1 MLNYMK
7 SEWYRLTHGKEIYV
21 MTAVMS
27 GLVLAMNIVLALGNR
42 YIPDFRYGTF
52 RFSLNIFTSASYYML
67 VIAAFVGAYLYADDI
82 KNGVMKN
89 AIAYGIPRVRI
100 LLGKCIISFIF
111 SLLML
116 IAIFV
121 VYVGSAYLLLKE
133 PEILPLVEMV
143 KAILSALPSAAAA
156 LIFMI
161 VLKTICAKDIVAVL
175 WWAVVFYIIPTVCFF
190 VGLKIEFA
198 EKISEWMPYVFL
210 QMKNL
215 VTYSDYNC
223 LWDTA
228 EGLTRC
234 ILGGIAWILVVLAF
248 GLRKAGRQEY

>member
-21 MTAVMS
+21 MTAVMA
-27 GLVLAMNIVLALGNR
+27 GLVLAMNIVNALGNR
-42 YIPDFRYGTF
+42 YIPNFRYGTF
-52 RFSLNIFTSASYYML
+52 RFSLNIFTSSSYCML

-89 AIAYGIPRVRI
+89 AIAYGIPRVQI
-100 LLGKCIISFIF
+100 LIGKCIISFVF
-111 SLLML
+111 SVLML
-116 IAIFV
+116 IAVFA

-133 PEILPLVEMV
+133 PEMLPLVEMV
-143 KAILSALPSAAAA
+143 KAIFSALPSAVAA

-161 VLKTICAKDIVAVL
+161 ILKTICAKDIVAVL

-190 VGLKIEFA
+190 VGLKIEFV

-210 QMKNL
+210 QMGTL

-223 LWDTA
+223 LWDTK

-234 ILGGIAWILVVLAF
+234 VLGGVLGIIIFLVF
-248 GLRKAGRQEY
+248 GIWKAGKQEY